1 MPDTVSISDSLSL
14 AEATVLRAYA
24 SQTAPDAAEPHE
36 RVEVAR
42 TTQGLIARGLLERV
56 DRGILVTPEGL
67 ATLLDLVPIM
77 RTASRSEDSAAGLPD
92 APTRRNTGSRTSGAR
107 SARRG
112 PAPN

>member
-36 RVEVAR
+36 RAEVAR

-67 ATLLDLVPIM
+67 ATLLDLVPIR
-77 RTASRSEDSAAGLPD
+77 RTASRSEDSSVARPG
-92 APTRRNTGSRTSGAR
+92 APTRPSTARRTSAG
-107 SARRG
+107 SS
-112 PAPN
+112 

>member
-77 RTASRSEDSAAGLPD
+77 RPASRSEDSSVARPG
-92 APTRRNTGSRTSGAR
+92 APTRPSTARRTSAG
-107 SARRG
+107 SS
-112 PAPN
+112 